1 MLVCSLGEGDWEKL
15 DYKLRAFFVFHYYYC
30 SDFPHNYDLLLE
42 NESYDD
48 CEVDEVGPGED
59 Y

>member
-1 MLVCSLGEGDWEKL
+1 MFIGEGDWEKL

-30 SDFPHNYDLLLE
+30 SDFPHNYGLLLE